1 MRWLFLF
8 FAFHAS
14 LFSSAS
20 LSDAGAYVVLDAR
33 TGKILDEKAKEEPLY
48 PASCTKIATLLY
60 IVSQSSDLPL
70 QEKVVVPKEAV
81 GVVSAQEKMKKDWNA
96 VASYILERG
105 STTAGLLAG
114 EIVTVQDLLYGMM
127 LPSGN
132 DAANVL
138 AYYWGGRSIDAFMVR
153 LNDFVKGMGLKQTHF
168 CNPHGLPH
176 PQHISSAYDLAMLAK
191 RGLENPL
198 FREVVRTYS
207 YTKQKTNK
215 QKNPVVWCNHNK
227 LLKKGP
233 LYLEEAIGVKTGYHQ
248 RAQHCLVAA
257 AENSERT
264 LILVVL
270 KHPDCP
276 LMFKQVKGVLRD
288 YLQEKIV
295 EKELISSGDLKL
307 SCVIPGMAK
316 PIAVQAKGAPFTV
329 RYFPSEQPLFEA
341 KVHWKSRFPPLSE
354 EDEVGVLEIYRD
366 SLRVAS
372 LPLVP
377 AHTVPPTLST
387 RFYQLQEYVKTHAE
401 LCTLSALLALFV
413 VGLGTYFVFRRK

>member
-8 FAFHAS
+8 FTFHAS
-14 LFSSAS
+14 LFSFSS

-33 TGKILDEKAKEEPLY
+33 TGKVLGEKAKDEPLY

-60 IVSQSSDLPL
+60 VVSQSADLPL

-81 GVVSAQEKMKKDWNA
+81 GVVSAQEKMKKEWNA
-96 VASYILERG
+96 VPSYILERG

-114 EIVTVQDLLYGMM
+114 EIVTLQDLLYGMM

-138 AYYWGGRSIDAFMVR
+138 AYYWGGRSIDTFMVR
-153 LNDFVKGMGLKQTHF
+153 LNEFAKGLGLQQTHF

-176 PQHISSAYDLAMLAK
+176 PQHISSAYDLATLAK
-191 RGLENPL
+191 LGLENPI
-198 FREVVRTYS
+198 FREIVRTYS
-207 YTKQKTNK
+207 YTKQRTNK
-215 QKNPVVWCNHNK
+215 QKDPVVWYNHNK

-233 LYLEEAIGVKTGYHQ
+233 LYLEEAIGIKTGYHQ

-257 AENSERT
+257 AENAERT

-270 KHPDCP
+270 KHPDRP
-276 LMFKQVKGVLRD
+276 LMFKQVKALLRE
-288 YLQEKIV
+288 YLQEKVV
-295 EKELISSGDLKL
+295 EKELISSGDLNL
-307 SCVIPGMAK
+307 ACTLPGIVK
-316 PIAVQAKGAPFTV
+316 PIRVKAKGAPFTV

-341 KVHWKSRFPPLSE
+341 KVHWNTLFPPLSE

-366 SLRVAS
+366 SRRIAS

-377 AHTVPPTLST
+377 AHTVAPTLST
-387 RFYQLQEYVKTHAE
+387 RFYQLQEYAKTHTEICA
-401 LCTLSALLALFV
+401 LVALLALFV
-413 VGLGTYFVFRRK
+413 AVLGGYFVFRRK